1 MSLKRS
7 FRSIT
12 CICVSMAQ
20 TIILPLPFFGEQ
32 FACWFVPNCHHFLTD
47 YPTISGQ
54 KTTKNCTSSRRGLC
68 FTSLIQ
74 NPAPEDSENYCQ
86 LQQLHHPVSA
96 NMAGRWEHPRTIPG
110 HFNGN
115 MLELNGGFSGNSCL
129 IAEGTWDW
137 DYEIIQQL
145 VLLLRSFGC
154 VSCLIAALQFR
165 TLLPQFPESPHRYVW
180 TTG

>member
-1 MSLKRS
+1 MSLKHS

-54 KTTKNCTSSRRGLC
+54 KTSKICTKKTARPLFHFVDTFSARGLGK
-68 FTSLIQ
+68 LLG
-74 NPAPEDSENYCQ
+74 N
-86 LQQLHHPVSA
+86 
-96 NMAGRWEHPRTIPG
+96 PRTKWTFQWEYPRAK
-110 HFNGN
+110 F
-115 MLELNGGFSGNSCL
+115 LGFSGNSCL

-137 DYEIIQQL
+137 DYDIIQQL

-154 VSCLIAALQFR
+154 VSCLIAALQSR
-165 TLLPQFPESPHRYVW
+165 TLLPQFPESPHGYVW
-180 TTG
+180 ITGYQRTSRICVIIFW